1 MKITNS
7 THQACVE
14 AIKDV
19 TPTVREFTLR
29 LPVDAPVSALQW
41 QPGVHIQV
49 HLLVNGR
56 MQTRHY
62 SLLPPVTPGCLRIA
76 VKRVQPGR
84 GGSRAMW
91 ELQVEQVLTV
101 SEPLNQ
107 FPLDLAAPAYF
118 LIAGG
123 IGITPIFGM
132 AQRLFERQANARML
146 YCASSAQEF
155 AFLTDLQTQL
165 GNRLETVTGHLQDLD
180 ARIALLPDQA
190 QAYVCGPL
198 GLLQMVQL
206 AWERAGRSPTLLR
219 FETFGA
225 ASSRPEPFQVILPR
239 YKLEIAVDEETSLL
253 DALELEGIQA
263 MYGCRKG
270 ECGLCVLPVLSLK
283 GQIQHHDIFLSE
295 HEKQS
300 NQKICICVSRVKGCI
315 TLDTAYRPENN
326 PQKVSTLTA

>member
-7 THQACVE
+7 THPACVE

-19 TPTVREFTLR
+19 TPTVREFNLR
-29 LPVDAPVSALQW
+29 LPPDAPASALQW
-41 QPGVHIQV
+41 QPGAHIQV

-56 MQTRHY
+56 KQTRHY
-62 SLLPPVTPGCLRIA
+62 SLLPPVSAGCLRVA

-91 ELQVEQVLTV
+91 ELQAGQTLIV

-107 FPLDLAAPAYF
+107 FPLNLSAPAYF

-123 IGITPIFGM
+123 IGITPILGM
-132 AQRLFERQANARML
+132 AQRLSERRANASML

-155 AFLTDLQTQL
+155 AFLTDLRTQL
-165 GNRLETVTGHLQDLD
+165 GDQLETVTGHLQDLD

-198 GLLQMVQL
+198 GLLHMVQL

-239 YKLEIAVDEETSLL
+239 HKLEIAVDAETSLL

-270 ECGLCVLPVLSLK
+270 ECGLCVLPVLSLE

-300 NQKICICVSRVKGCI
+300 NQQICVCVSRVKGCI